1 MAVSKFCNAF
11 EALRDGWSGA
21 APGAG
26 EAAVL
31 LICSVI
37 HCIYSFI
44 LYLVRRE
51 ERSMQHPE
59 IDYKKIG
66 MRIRAARLEKGYS
79 QADLGALVGCSN
91 NHMSHV
97 EVGQTKV

>member
-1 MAVSKFCNAF
+1 MAISKFCNAF
-11 EALRDGWSGA
+11 EALRDGRSGA

-37 HCIYSFI
+37 YCIYSFI

-51 ERSMQHPE
+51 ERSMQ
-59 IDYKKIG
+59 
-66 MRIRAARLEKGYS
+66 RRN
-79 QADLGALVGCSN
+79 ADN
-91 NHMSHV
+91 R
-97 EVGQTKV
+97 QQDT

>member
-11 EALRDGWSGA
+11 EALRDGRSGA

-37 HCIYSFI
+37 YPKPYQPHAGFCRPPVYRPLTMHRKF
-44 LYLVRRE
+44 
-51 ERSMQHPE
+51 
-59 IDYKKIG
+59 
-66 MRIRAARLEKGYS
+66 
-79 QADLGALVGCSN
+79 
-91 NHMSHV
+91 
-97 EVGQTKV
+97 

>member
-21 APGAG
+21 APGAW

-37 HCIYSFI
+37 YCIYSFHFV
-44 LYLVRRE
+44 LGKTGGEVY
-51 ERSMQHPE
+51 
-59 IDYKKIG
+59 
-66 MRIRAARLEKGYS
+66 AASGDRL
-79 QADLGALVGCSN
+79 
-91 NHMSHV
+91 
-97 EVGQTKV
+97 

>member
-31 LICSVI
+31 LIYSVI
-37 HCIYSFI
+37 YCIYSF
-44 LYLVRRE
+44 
-51 ERSMQHPE
+51 
-59 IDYKKIG
+59 
-66 MRIRAARLEKGYS
+66 
-79 QADLGALVGCSN
+79 C
-91 NHMSHV
+91 
-97 EVGQTKV
+97 TW

>member
-11 EALRDGWSGA
+11 EALRDGRSGA

-37 HCIYSFI
+37 YCIYSFI
-44 LYLVRRE
+44 LYLVRLE

-59 IDYKKIG
+59 IDYKN
-66 MRIRAARLEKGYS
+66 RHADTCCASRKGL
-79 QADLGALVGCSN
+79 QPG
-91 NHMSHV
+91 
-97 EVGQTKV
+97 